1 MKRRLGTHQL
11 IKLKVETVQELKRL
25 MSQTGQGSLDHLITK
40 MIHIT
45 DTHRLCLKGSG
56 WVIHSKR

>member
-1 MKRRLGTHQL
+1 MLRTHQL

-25 MSQTGQGSLDHLITK
+25 MSQTGQGSLDNLITK
-40 MIHIT
+40 MIRIT
-45 DTHRLCLKGSG
+45 HAHRQGLKGIG

>member
-1 MKRRLGTHQL
+1 MKRRLRTHQL

-25 MSQTGQGSLDHLITK
+25 MSQTGQGSLDHLINK

-45 DTHRLCLKGSG
+45 DAHRLDMKETG
-56 WVIHSKR
+56 WVIHSRR